1 MLSILCVSDV
11 KHYAVPFIE
20 EMDRVA
26 HRLGAE
32 FVLVQDGKDVHSA
45 GYIESVLDEAIAK
58 TKGDYI
64 LRLDDDE
71 KCSPALIRFLD
82 REIYRSYDHWSFPRA
97 HLWGNPKTMILEK
110 YYWPDVQTR
119 LSVRAKSGGRD
130 KIHVRS
136 PFGAGRIPNA
146 CLEHWC
152 YLAKTYEERLE
163 VGRRYHRIHSG
174 ADGGEFRATSFEDE
188 RAGQEVQFIEYTD
201 GTVTGAMDV
210 SGHTVGVPFRDRRIW
225 KAAL

>member
-1 MLSILCVSDV
+1 MLSILCVSDL

-20 EMDRVA
+20 EMDRLA
-26 HRLGAE
+26 HRLKAE
-32 FVLVQDGKDVHSA
+32 FVLVQDGVDVHSA

-71 KCSPALIRFLD
+71 KVSRAMERFLA
-82 REIYRSYDHWSFPRA
+82 REMYRRGEQWSFPRA
-97 HLWGNPKTMILEK
+97 HLWGNAQTMILEK

-119 LSVRAKSGGRD
+119 LSTRAKSGGYT
-130 KIHVRS
+130 KIHQGS
-136 PFGAGRIPNA
+136 PFGGGQIPFA

-163 VGRRYHRIHSG
+163 VSRRYHRIMQG
-174 ADGGEFRATSFEDE
+174 ADGGEFRASSFEDE
-188 RAGQEVQFIEYTD
+188 KRGCEVQFIEYTD
-201 GTVTGAMDV
+201 GCVTGKLY
-210 SGHTVGVPFRDRRIW
+210 GVPFDNRRVW
-225 KAAL
+225 KEQW